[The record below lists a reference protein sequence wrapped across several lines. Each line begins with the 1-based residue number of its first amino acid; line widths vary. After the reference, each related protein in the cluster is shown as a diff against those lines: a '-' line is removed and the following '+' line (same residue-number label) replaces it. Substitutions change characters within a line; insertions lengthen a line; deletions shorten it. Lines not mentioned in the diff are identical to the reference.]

1 VYIFYRLIF
10 ISEMIYLMDILNEI
24 QLSKYQIFSP
34 GTGGKEFGNMK
45 FDPTKIPTKLN
56 ISSMV
61 QYGGQCINKP
71 TGAFW
76 TSSYKQKFKGSAW
89 TSHKKMKFPTWHTS
103 MGAVFEI
110 KGSPKILKIRSH
122 NDYMKVQKKAKLD
135 ASNKCGAGD
144 MYMDWKKVS
153 KMFDGVQLA
162 GSIMSIPMLGQWDVE
177 STCWFNMKKLEF
189 VGTTKV

>member
-1 VYIFYRLIF
+1 
-10 ISEMIYLMDILNEI
+10 MIKLKDLLNEA

-34 GTGGKEFGNMK
+34 GTGGKDFGNMK
-45 FDPTKIPTKLN
+45 FDPTKIPTGRLN
-56 ISSMV
+56 VSSMV
-61 QYGGQCINKP
+61 QYGGQCHNKP

-89 TSHKKMKFPTWHTS
+89 TDHKKKRFPTWHTS

-135 ASNKCGAGD
+135 ASKLDLPKGSSHLEQATKILVFLRRFKTYEFSLKLNILRVLCL
-144 MYMDWKKVS
+144 KVCFS
-153 KMFDGVQLA
+153 L
-162 GSIMSIPMLGQWDVE
+162 GSSP
-177 STCWFNMKKLEF
+177 
-189 VGTTKV
+189 TTIHFQSLYLFKILITD